1 MKFGSVTVRLGL
13 KGHPRTRHVHH
24 ARVGDVV
31 LVEVL
36 TENPKYPYLEQPSGV
51 LTRLRVGDQV
61 VGAIGS
67 RQALRGF
74 VGYAPVKLN
83 ENDEL
88 YVLNMGGVIG
98 RFIDSTT
105 ELGEPVKVKY
115 LGTVVDDRGIV
126 NLERAALP
134 PVHALTS
141 TPPIVLVI
149 GTCMNVGKTST
160 AARLI
165 EVATRAG
172 FKVGAAKLSGVAAVR
187 DLRKFE
193 DAGAVDVKSFLDAG
207 LPSTVDTEDLAPV
220 VKSVVSAL
228 QGDLIVVELGDGIMG
243 HYKVETVLTD
253 ANIMSRVSAVV
264 VCANDLMAAYGA
276 KLYLDQLGVKIH
288 AFSGLA
294 TENVSGSEYIE
305 DRLGIPAINGL
316 KNPWKLLEALNLP
329 CGSSVRS

>member
-1 MKFGSVTVRLGL
+1 MKFGSATVRLGL
-13 KGHPRTRHVHH
+13 KGHPKTQHVHH

-36 TENPKYPYLEQPSGV
+36 TENPKYPYLEQPNGV
-51 LTRLRVGDQV
+51 LTKLRVGDHV

-88 YVLNMGGVIG
+88 YILNMGGVIG

-105 ELGEPVKVKY
+105 ELGEPVRVQY
-115 LGTVVDDRGIV
+115 LGTVVDDKGVV
-126 NLERAALP
+126 NLNRAALP
-134 PVHALTS
+134 TVHALMD
-141 TPPIVLVI
+141 TPPIILVI

-160 AARLI
+160 AAKLI
-165 EVATRAG
+165 EVATKAG
-172 FKVGAAKLSGVAAVR
+172 YKVGAAKLSGVAAVK

-193 DAGAVDVKSFLDAG
+193 DAGAVDVKSFIDVG

-220 VKSVVSAL
+220 VKSVVSAVK
-228 QGDLIVVELGDGIMG
+228 GDLIIVELGDGIMG

-253 ANIMSRVSAVV
+253 ANIMSHVAANV

-288 AFSGLA
+288 AFSGIA

-305 DRLGIPAINGL
+305 DKLGIPAINGM
-316 KNPWKLLEALNLP
+316 KDPWKLFEVLKVP
-329 CGSSVRS
+329 CCLSARS